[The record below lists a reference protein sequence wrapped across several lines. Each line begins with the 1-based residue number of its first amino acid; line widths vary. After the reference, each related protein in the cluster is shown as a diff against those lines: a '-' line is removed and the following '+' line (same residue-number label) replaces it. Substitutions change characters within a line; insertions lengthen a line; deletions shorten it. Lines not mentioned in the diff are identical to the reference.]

1 MPKKLFD
8 PADLL
13 ATGVP
18 KNPRHDLSQIL
29 PTVAPQSD
37 NAPGKLGSATPQC
50 WVPKPTNP
58 QD

>member
-1 MPKKLFD
+1 MPKKPYD
-8 PADLL
+8 PADLM
-13 ATGVP
+13 AKGEP
-18 KNPRHDLSQIL
+18 KNSRHDLSQIL

-50 WVPKPTNP
+50 WVPIPTNP